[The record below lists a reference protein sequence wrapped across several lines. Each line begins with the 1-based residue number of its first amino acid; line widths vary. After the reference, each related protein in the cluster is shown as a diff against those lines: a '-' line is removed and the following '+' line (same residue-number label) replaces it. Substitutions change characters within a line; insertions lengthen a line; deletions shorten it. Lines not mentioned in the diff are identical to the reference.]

1 MAASTRSVSR
11 AEAAVLSRVVQPQ
24 AEEPTAKSRTSAPP
38 HCIELTANEIRLLKC
53 LAAGWSSVQIGRHT
67 YRSEKTVRN
76 QLTCIYNKLGA
87 ANRAEAV
94 AKFLSRSDEGHAWR
108 RSV

>member
-1 MAASTRSVSR
+1 MAARALSLSR
-11 AEAAVLSRVVQPQ
+11 TDGAVLSRVVQSQ
-24 AEEPTAKSRTSAPP
+24 AGEPTPKGRTGAPL
-38 HCIELTANEIRLLKC
+38 HCIELTANEVRLLKC

-87 ANRAEAV
+87 VNRAEAV
-94 AKFLSRSDEGHAWR
+94 AKFLLRE
-108 RSV
+108 

>member
-1 MAASTRSVSR
+1 MATRARS
-11 AEAAVLSRVVQPQ
+11 LNQ
-24 AEEPTAKSRTSAPP
+24 AEGVGLSHPVRPQTEEPAPKGRTGLPLQ
-38 HCIELTANEIRLLKC
+38 CIELTANEVRLLKH

-76 QLTCIYNKLGA
+76 QLTGLYNKLGA

-94 AKFLSRSDEGHAWR
+94 AKFLLRNDEGHAWR

>member
-1 MAASTRSVSR
+1 MATRALSLNR
-11 AEAAVLSRVVQPQ
+11 ADGAVLSCVVQPH
-24 AEEPTAKSRTSAPP
+24 AEEPTPKGRTNLPL

-67 YRSEKTVRN
+67 YRSEKTIRN
-76 QLTCIYNKLGA
+76 QLTSLYNKLGA

-94 AKFLSRSDEGHAWR
+94 AKFLQRD
-108 RSV
+108 